1 MRPKL
6 VIPLFIGLA
15 VAFLAVNVINKVH
28 RPPPPEPVQ
37 IQKFLLPDD
46 DPPSMAE
53 ELPERAEPATRG
65 REAPKPEK
73 RKAPELKVSH
83 APERPKTG
91 DSVLIT
97 ADFRDRPQARGDL
110 ALEYQVVEP
119 GQYIALGDRRF
130 EKDWVR
136 LSMNDQ
142 GQNGDTAAGD
152 GVFSATLADSVQ
164 KHRRLVRYRFR
175 SLGEGKVVAPDE
187 TDRQPNYAYF
197 VYDGVPAWKGA
208 IDPRSR
214 NASLRRAVTYS
225 PAALESVPV
234 YHFISSRQ
242 AVENVT
248 WKEQQG
254 YGGGQRNEY
263 RYTGTMVVDG
273 VVYDHIGFRARG
285 GGWRHA
291 MGKNMWKFNFLPGHR
306 LEARDHYGTR
316 YNAKWDKLNLGAC
329 IQQGDY
335 GMRGE
340 QGMFEAVGFR
350 LFNLAGVEAPRT
362 HWVHL
367 RIIDDAKENPSD
379 QYDGD
384 FWGLYLAV
392 ENLDD
397 HFLKEHDL
405 PKGNLYKMEH
415 GAKTAFNGNP
425 AVTDQSDVRRFMRDL
440 SRRPQTEA
448 WWRQTV
454 DLPRYYGYRAILECI
469 HHYDIDSGK
478 NYFYYLNPASGRW
491 SVVPWD
497 IDLSWGDHMF
507 GGGHEPFYRAGA
519 LSNPTLRRE
528 YQERLAE
535 LRDLLFNP
543 EQIGRLIDE
552 HAAMI
557 SDPGGKPSLVDADRA
572 KWDFHPV
579 MSSRYV
585 MGSKAG
591 QGLFY
596 FGDSR
601 NDFRTMV
608 ESMKD
613 YAAKR
618 AKWID
623 TRLLN
628 GYRPPAAPEIGALA
642 HSGPAWSA
650 PRFRVQSSEPS
661 TAGQYRW
668 RLAEVKHPG
677 TLGFDPRQPWKYE
690 IQALWEENGGDS
702 VEIPANL
709 LEAGRTYRVR
719 ARWQEAG
726 GAWSRWSDAV
736 EFTAPDR

>member
-1 MRPKL
+1 MRSKL
-6 VIPLFIGLA
+6 FVALFVGLGIA
-15 VAFLAVNVINKVH
+15 LLAVNVINKVH
-28 RPPPPEPVQ
+28 RQPPREIVHVRE
-37 IQKFLLPDD
+37 FLPTDQD
-46 DPPSMAE
+46 
-53 ELPERAEPATRG
+53 LPEMADEPEWAQPAPARPA
-65 REAPKPEK
+65 APKPEK
-73 RKAPELKVSH
+73 KSAPELKVGH

-91 DSVLIT
+91 DRVLIT
-97 ADFRDRPQARGDL
+97 ADFRARPQASGEL

-119 GQYIALGDRRF
+119 GQYIALEDRKF
-130 EKDWVR
+130 EKDWAR
-136 LSMNDQ
+136 LAMNDQ
-142 GQNGDTAAGD
+142 GVSGDTTAGD
-152 GVFSATLADSVQ
+152 GVFSATLAADVQ
-164 KHRRLVRYRFR
+164 KHRRLVRYRVR
-175 SLGEGKVVAPDE
+175 SIGEGKVVAPDE

-197 VYDGVPAWKGA
+197 VYDGVPPWKGA
-208 IDPRSR
+208 VDPRSR
-214 NASLRRAVTYS
+214 NASLRRSVTY
-225 PAALESVPV
+225 PRAALESVPV
-234 YHFISSRQ
+234 YHFISSRR

-254 YGGGQRNEY
+254 YGGRSRNEY
-263 RYTGTMVVDG
+263 RYTGTMVYDG
-273 VVYDHIGFRARG
+273 IVYDHIEFRARG

-306 LEARDHYGTR
+306 FEARDHYGNR

-367 RIIDDAKENPSD
+367 RIIDDAEESPAD

-392 ENLDD
+392 ENVDD

-405 PKGNLYKMEH
+405 PKGNLYKMEF

-440 SRRPQTEA
+440 TRRQQSEA
-448 WWRQTV
+448 WWRETIE
-454 DLPRYYGYRAILECI
+454 LSRYYSYRAVLECI

-478 NYFYYLNPASGRW
+478 NYFYYLNPASGKW
-491 SVVPWD
+491 AVIPWD

-519 LSNPTLRRE
+519 ISSPPLRRE

-543 EQIGRLIDE
+543 EQIGKLIDE

-557 SDPGGKPSLVDADRA
+557 SDPGGNPSIVDADRA

-585 MGSKAG
+585 MGGKAG
-591 QGLFY
+591 QGQFY
-596 FGDSR
+596 FGDPR
-601 NDFRTMV
+601 NNFQTMV
-608 ESMKD
+608 EYMKG

-623 TRLLN
+623 TRLLS
-628 GYRPPAAPEIGALA
+628 GYRPPAAPEIEALA
-642 HSGPAWSA
+642 RSGPAWSA
-650 PRFRVQSSEPS
+650 PRFRVKTPESQK
-661 TAGQYRW
+661 AGPYRW

-677 TLGFDPRQPWKYE
+677 TPGFDPRQPWKHE
-690 IQALWEENGGDS
+690 IQALWEHTEGDS

-719 ARWQEAG
+719 TRWQDES
-726 GAWSRWSDAV
+726 GAWSRWSGAV
-736 EFTAPDR
+736 EFTAPDRK